1 MPRGIPG
8 SRADAVWVAVET
20 FACEIDG
27 AGVIVHAG
35 QTRVREGH
43 PMLDT
48 YRGAFKLADQGLHFD
63 TEQATAAP
71 GEKRSAP
78 APAEPEPKKD
88 EPKRGPLT
96 TADTKKAS

>member
-1 MPRGIPG
+1 MPRGIAG
-8 SRADAVWVAVET
+8 SKPDSVWVATET

-48 YRGAFKLADQGLHFD
+48 YRHAFKLADQGLHFD

-71 GEKRSAP
+71 GEKRSTP
-78 APAEPEPKKD
+78 VPAEEPKGKG
-88 EPKRGPLT
+88 GPLP
-96 TADTKKAS
+96 TADAKKAS